1 MKYKIKRIENMS
13 LKKQLVCITLVAL
26 VISAFMLGVILPKI
40 LKPFYERVVYA
51 YLAQPARFIK
61 PETNKMGEDIAF
73 IIITRSGAVYTS
85 DNLRDMIPSLRTEQ
99 IINLAKNT
107 KGKFT
112 DSGNTYYYLWGEKE
126 GARNLILTD
135 QTQIIEQEKSLL
147 GIIFPTM
154 IATISITIILLFTWS
169 QYILNK
175 IKKLEKKTNSL
186 ITGEKIEGKEFI
198 IDDELNEL
206 NTTIEQVRN
215 ELKQKDEYKNMMF
228 QNLSHELKTPISV
241 IQSYIEGVQDEVIEK
256 DEAIKII
263 AEETTSLAHQVN
275 TILQINKIDY
285 LKDSKKYLGSKTDLK
300 KVIPEVIE
308 KHKLIKQDL
317 SFIFN
322 FEGNE
327 DCIFTGTEEM
337 WKAVIDNILG
347 NFIRYAKSE
356 IYINISNKTIILKN
370 DGEKIR
376 EDILKK
382 IFLPYVKDK
391 GGQSGLGLSIV
402 KKIVNIFGYDIT
414 AKNTENGVEFEIK

>member
-1 MKYKIKRIENMS
+1 MKYKIKRLENMS